1 LTPIDMDPSLVTAKD
16 SVIVAPP
23 STNGSSPVA
32 ALATAARIV
41 SMASVSTSSRPPSR
55 TSSAV
60 SNPSVGGVR
69 LMSI

>member
-55 TSSAV
+55 ISAV
-60 SNPSVGGVR
+60 SKPSVGGVR

>member
-41 SMASVSTSSRPPSR
+41 SMASVSTSSRPASR
-55 TSSAV
+55 ISAV
-60 SNPSVGGVR
+60 SNPFAGGVR